1 VNLSILSSRLAFA
14 AVAALSVLAFGCC
27 GAQTRAGDKPCCKG
41 EAATADKPC
50 CKGEA
55 AAADKPCC
63 KGEAPTDKPC
73 CKGEAPTDK
82 PCCKGEAAA
91 DKPCCKGEAAAD
103 KPCCKGKVEATAPD
117 AAAPAA
123 AEPFKRVDAA
133 SLEVKLKGAAQVY
146 VFDANSD
153 ERFAQGHIPG
163 AKHLRADAVKAE
175 VLPPNQ
181 NAMVVFYCGGPK
193 CMAAPDAARATIAL
207 RYTNVFVMTDG
218 IKGWEALGY
227 PVEK

>member
-1 VNLSILSSRLAFA
+1 MNLSILSSRLAFA

-63 KGEAPTDKPC
+63 KGEAPT
-73 CKGEAPTDK
+73 
-82 PCCKGEAAA
+82 

-207 RYTNVFVMTDG
+207 GYTNVFVMTDG

>member
-1 VNLSILSSRLAFA
+1 MNLSILSSRLAFA

-63 KGEAPTDKPC
+63 KGEAPT
-73 CKGEAPTDK
+73 
-82 PCCKGEAAA
+82 

>member
-1 VNLSILSSRLAFA
+1 MNLSILSSRLAFA
-14 AVAALSVLAFGCC
+14 AVGALSVLTFGCC
-27 GAQTRAGDKPCCKG
+27 GAQTRADHKPCCKG
-41 EAATADKPC
+41 HAEEAEKPC
-50 CKGEA
+50 CKG
-55 AAADKPCC
+55 D
-63 KGEAPTDKPC
+63 APTDKPC
-73 CKGEAPTDK
+73 CKGQV
-82 PCCKGEAAA
+82 EAA
-91 DKPCCKGEAAAD
+91 
-103 KPCCKGKVEATAPD
+103 APD

-133 SLEVKLKGAAQVY
+133 SLEVKLKGAAQVH

-163 AKHLRADAVKAE
+163 ATHLRADAVKAE

-193 CMAAPDAARATIAL
+193 CMAAPEAAKATIAL
-207 RYTNVFVMTDG
+207 GYTNVYVMTDG

>member
-1 VNLSILSSRLAFA
+1 MNLSILSSRLAFA

-27 GAQTRAGDKPCCKG
+27 GAQTRAGDR
-41 EAATADKPC
+41 PC

-55 AAADKPCC
+55 AAADQ
-63 KGEAPTDKPC
+63 PC

-82 PCCKGEAAA
+82 PCCKGEAAT
-91 DKPCCKGEAAAD
+91 AD

-207 RYTNVFVMTDG
+207 GYTNVFVMTDG

>member
-1 VNLSILSSRLAFA
+1 MNLSILSSRLAFA

-55 AAADKPCC
+55 AAA
-63 KGEAPTDKPC
+63 DKPC

-207 RYTNVFVMTDG
+207 GYTNVFVMTDG

>member
-1 VNLSILSSRLAFA
+1 MNLSILSSRLAFA

-55 AAADKPCC
+55 AAA
-63 KGEAPTDKPC
+63 DKPC